1 MASGSFIRNSMKIN
15 GMNIPYPLLAGLVT
29 AIFWLSGLSYGVR
42 ANDEDIEELK
52 EVPLKIVKIESHV
65 EHIEES
71 VGEIKDEQKLQRAM
85 LDAILLAVKDD

>member
-1 MASGSFIRNSMKIN
+1 MKIN
-15 GMNIPYPLLAGLVT
+15 GTVIPYPLLAGLVT
-29 AIFWLSGLSYGVR
+29 AIFWLASLSYGVR
-42 ANDEDIEELK
+42 ANDAEITELK

-71 VGEIKDEQKLQRAM
+71 VKEIKEEQKLQRAT